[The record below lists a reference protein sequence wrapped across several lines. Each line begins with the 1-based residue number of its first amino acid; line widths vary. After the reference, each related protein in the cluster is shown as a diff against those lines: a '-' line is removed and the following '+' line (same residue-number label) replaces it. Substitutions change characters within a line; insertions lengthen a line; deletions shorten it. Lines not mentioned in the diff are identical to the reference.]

1 MLTKKLLVAASIIA
15 GTHATVAAQNLTR
28 WVDPFLGTGGHGHTY
43 PGATRPFGMVQ
54 LSPDNGTEGWDW
66 SSGYHYSSDS
76 IAGFSHT
83 HLNGTGIGDWCDISF
98 QPLADTVNSGE
109 RFIKHAFQHK
119 NEKAAPGYYS
129 VQFNNGI
136 KRVIGHHVWSSELI
150 PNLGVKQIP
159 LIYAWAITIHKSQGL
174 SLDIAQIDAG
184 SSIFECGQT
193 YVALSRVKSLEGL
206 YLTDLNLK
214 KIKVNKK
221 VKQYYE
227 EL

>member
-109 RFIKHAFQHK
+109 RFI
-119 NEKAAPGYYS
+119 
-129 VQFNNGI
+129 
-136 KRVIGHHVWSSELI
+136 
-150 PNLGVKQIP
+150 
-159 LIYAWAITIHKSQGL
+159 
-174 SLDIAQIDAG
+174 
-184 SSIFECGQT
+184 
-193 YVALSRVKSLEGL
+193 
-206 YLTDLNLK
+206 
-214 KIKVNKK
+214 
-221 VKQYYE
+221 
-227 EL
+227 